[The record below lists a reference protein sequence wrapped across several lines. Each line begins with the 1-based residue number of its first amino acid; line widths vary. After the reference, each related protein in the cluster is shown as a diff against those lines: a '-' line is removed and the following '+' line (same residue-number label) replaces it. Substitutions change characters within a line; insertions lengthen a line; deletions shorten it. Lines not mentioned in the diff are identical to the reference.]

1 MNAPPTEAPIE
12 APAASSIDFHSNI
25 PYYVQL
31 MDLIK
36 QRIRGR
42 AWKPGTKIPGE
53 LELCSDYG
61 VSRTVVRQAL
71 RELQLQG
78 FVAARKGKG
87 TFVTEP
93 KIDESLA
100 QKLTGFYD
108 DMVARGL
115 RPITR
120 VLHQRVV
127 ACPERI
133 AGYLQVAVGSPVI
146 DIYRVRSVEGAPI
159 QLVTSFIP
167 SALCPQ
173 LATVDLTNRSLYAFL
188 EKDCGLFIVRGRR
201 VLEAVAANEVEA
213 KLLQVER
220 GSPLIMLDSISFLE
234 DGRAVE
240 YFHALH
246 RGDRSRF
253 EVELVRSRFPEAAR
267 ATKDRAADD
276 TLISPNES

>member
-1 MNAPPTEAPIE
+1 MTLELAPQGSATIN
-12 APAASSIDFHSNI
+12 FQSNI

-36 QRIRGR
+36 QMIQERI
-42 AWKPGTKIPGE
+42 WKAGSRIPGE
-53 LELCSDYG
+53 LELCNSYG

-78 FVAARKGKG
+78 FVMARKGKG

-100 QKLTGFYD
+100 QKLTGFYE
-108 DMVARGL
+108 DMVERGL
-115 RPITR
+115 KPVTQ

-127 ACPERI
+127 PCPEDI
-133 AGYLQVAVGSPVI
+133 ARHLQVAVGSPVI
-146 DIYRVRSVEGAPI
+146 DIYRVRSVEEAPI

-167 SALCPQ
+167 YELCPK

-188 EKDCGLFIVRGRR
+188 ESDCGLFIVRGRR
-201 VLEAVAANEVEA
+201 VIEAVAANELEA
-213 KLLQVER
+213 QLLQVER
-220 GSPLIMLDSISFLE
+220 GSPLVMLDSISYLE

-240 YFHALH
+240 YYHALH

-253 EVELVRSRFPEAAR
+253 EVELVRSRGPAPAVEANR
-267 ATKDRAADD
+267 A
-276 TLISPNES
+276 LPVNVPPSPG